1 MSEITLEN
9 SFLLRGK
16 ISSMKAPDK
25 TLSKEGVAADAKAVG
40 DAIQEAATGIPSG
53 GASSVFGHIGS
64 QDNPHRVTKAQLGL
78 GNVDNTADMDKPVS
92 TAQRLAIDTIGQSVV
107 GTVNEHTE
115 ALKTVLHTTGG
126 AITGSLSLIA
136 PTEDAHAV
144 NKGYVDTKAVS
155 ASLPVS
161 GWVGDSAPFTQ
172 TIGVDGLVEGK
183 RCRVSPVYGDDVPAN
198 LALLEACGCVS
209 FAKRENGN
217 VTFTCL
223 EDKPA
228 VDMEILLEVYV

>member
-78 GNVDNTADMDKPVS
+78 GNVDNTSDMDKPVS

-126 AITGSLSLIA
+126 AMTGALHLTS
-136 PTEDAHAV
+136 PTEETHAV

-161 GWVGDSAPFTQ
+161 GWEGSGPYTQ
-172 TIGVDGLVEGK
+172 TIRVDGLVEG
-183 RCRVSPVYGDDVPAN
+183 RRVRVSPVYGDDVSAN

-209 FAKRENGN
+209 FAKREGGN
-217 VTFTCL
+217 VVFTCL
-223 EDKPA
+223 QDKPA
-228 VDMEILLEVYV
+228 VDLGILLEVYV